1 MAIPANS
8 RHSGRKVSPLAGD
21 CRPGGGLAPLRAERG
36 RLGRR
41 LKKTV
46 VLVGMMGAG
55 KTAVGTAMAR
65 LLSVPFVDSD
75 DEIERAANM
84 TVAEIFARD
93 GEAFFR
99 ARESEVLN
107 RLLSG
112 PPCILSTGGGAYLAP
127 ANRAA
132 IAEHGVAVWIKA
144 DLELLWNRV
153 KHKTTRPLLRTAD
166 PKGTLAALL
175 EQRAPIYAEAAVV
188 VEAELAY
195 TVDQMAAKVIAALQA
210 HGEVGVR

>member
-1 MAIPANS
+1 
-8 RHSGRKVSPLAGD
+8 
-21 CRPGGGLAPLRAERG
+21 
-36 RLGRR
+36 
-41 LKKTV
+41 
-46 VLVGMMGAG
+46 MMGAG

-99 ARESEVLN
+99 ARESEVLT

-112 PPCILSTGGGAYLAP
+112 PPCILSTGGGAFLAP
-127 ANRAA
+127 ANRAV
-132 IAEHGVAVWIKA
+132 IADQGVAVWLKA

-166 PKGTLAALL
+166 PKATLTALL
-175 EQRAPIYAEAAVV
+175 DQRAPVYAEAGVV
-188 VEAELAY
+188 VEAEAAY
-195 TVDQMAAKVIAALQA
+195 TVDQMAAKVIAALQE
-210 HGEVGVR
+210 HGEVGGR